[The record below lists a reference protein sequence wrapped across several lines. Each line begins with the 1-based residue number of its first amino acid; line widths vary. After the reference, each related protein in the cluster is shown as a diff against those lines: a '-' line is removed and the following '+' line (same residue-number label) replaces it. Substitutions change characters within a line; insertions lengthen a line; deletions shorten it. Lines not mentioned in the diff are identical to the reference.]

1 VRARAPETL
10 PLYVGGFLGP
20 FGGAVLAVLVP
31 QLRDAFGASTA
42 AVAAA
47 VPAYLVPFAAL
58 QLLSG
63 TIGERLGRR
72 RVVRAGY
79 VAYAAASV
87 GAALA
92 PGIGVFLACRAAQGM
107 ANAFLTPLVLAG
119 LAEAVPPERIG
130 RSVGTFAAVQ
140 TAAVALSPLCGGLLG
155 ALSWRWAFLA
165 PAAVAAALALLPPA
179 DAPPRAAEAGPAR
192 LRALLDRRVGYL
204 SAAAFAGY
212 AGGAGVGFLVAVDA
226 ADAFGLGSAQ
236 RGLVLAGFGVAGM
249 LLGRAAGGAVD
260 RFDRVPVAVAGAVGC
275 GALIGALGLAGTPLE
290 LGLLWF
296 LAGAGSALTWAG
308 INTLAVEAVPHNRA
322 GATSV
327 VGAFKFAGNAAAPLM
342 WLPLYHADV
351 HVGFAA
357 AGAMTVLA
365 GALTL
370 PLAGRRVGTVGRRGA
385 ARLPR

>member
-1 VRARAPETL
+1 MRARAPETL

-140 TAAVALSPLCGGLLG
+140 TAAVALSTRPTRSAWAPRSAASCSRASAWRACCWG
-155 ALSWRWAFLA
+155 AR
-165 PAAVAAALALLPPA
+165 
-179 DAPPRAAEAGPAR
+179 RAARWTTSIACRWPSPAP
-192 LRALLDRRVGYL
+192 
-204 SAAAFAGY
+204 S
-212 AGGAGVGFLVAVDA
+212 
-226 ADAFGLGSAQ
+226 
-236 RGLVLAGFGVAGM
+236 
-249 LLGRAAGGAVD
+249 
-260 RFDRVPVAVAGAVGC
+260 
-275 GALIGALGLAGTPLE
+275 
-290 LGLLWF
+290 
-296 LAGAGSALTWAG
+296 
-308 INTLAVEAVPHNRA
+308 
-322 GATSV
+322 
-327 VGAFKFAGNAAAPLM
+327 
-342 WLPLYHADV
+342 
-351 HVGFAA
+351 
-357 AGAMTVLA
+357 
-365 GALTL
+365 
-370 PLAGRRVGTVGRRGA
+370 GA
-385 ARLPR
+385 AR